1 MHQSPLPTRRPGT
14 SADGFRAVTLS
25 AALAALAALL
35 PFRTDAQAQA
45 QPQPP
50 APAARGGIGANLE
63 YPVLPIGSTL
73 PDFNLPGVDG
83 KNHKASEYSGKAL
96 AIVFE
101 SNHCPV
107 SQLYEGRIE
116 KLYADYKNKGV
127 TLVAINPNNPKTVRL
142 DELGYTDVTDS
153 LPEMKLRAQFR
164 GIDWPYLYDG
174 ETQGVSM
181 KFGAVATPHI
191 FIFDEQRKLR
201 YQGRIDDNQREE
213 LVKTQDARNALD
225 AILAGKPVPVAET
238 RAFGCTTKWLSK
250 ASGVEQEWARIQA
263 EPVNVEMVDAAALK
277 ELRANTTD
285 KVMLVHFWSTGCA
298 LCTSEFFDLE
308 TTYRMYRKRAFNLVT
323 VSTNGP
329 ADAAAVLSFLKK
341 EYASSPNKQ
350 FASADRAALQA
361 AWGEK
366 WNLSAPLTMVDRAG
380 RQRALPEGREVRHP
394 RGPPHHPRRHARHQR
409 LHRIEGVLDAR
420 GGGNEE
426 EARHGVGAG
435 LRRRE
440 KIARDSRSPGDARA
454 RRHPPRAVDAG
465 SRGGADRGCRRRAA
479 LGSVVHDRA
488 VSGRHG
494 RLHRARRS
502 RGSATAICCPGPSAT
517 PASGEIIGSTR
528 YHDIVPAIDRVE
540 IGYTW
545 YRESRQRT
553 AVNTTCKL
561 LLLAH
566 AFDTLGCKV
575 VGLRTDN
582 FNFRSQRAIEGLG
595 AKKDGV
601 LRHHAMRRDG
611 SVRDSVLYS
620 ILAAEWPDVRRHLE
634 LRLARHAR

>member
-14 SADGFRAVTLS
+14 SADGFRAVTVS
-25 AALAALAALL
+25 AALALATLL
-35 PFRTDAQAQA
+35 PFRTDAQT

-50 APAARGGIGANLE
+50 APTARGGGIGANLE

-83 KNHKASEYSGKAL
+83 KSHRASEYSGKAL

-107 SQLYEGRIE
+107 SQLYEDRIE
-116 KLYADYKNKGV
+116 KLYADYRNKGV

-164 GIDWPYLYDG
+164 GIAWPYLYDG

-191 FIFDEQRKLR
+191 FLFDDQRKLR

-213 LVKTQDARNALD
+213 LVKVQDARNALD

-263 EPVNVEMVDAAALK
+263 ESVNVEMADAAALK
-277 ELRANTTD
+277 ALRANSTD
-285 KVMLVHFWSTGCA
+285 KVILVHFWSTDCA
-298 LCTSEFFDLE
+298 LCMSEFLDLE

-323 VSTNGP
+323 VNTNGP
-329 ADAAAVLSFLKK
+329 ADSAAVLAFLKK

-366 WNLSAPLTMVDRAG
+366 WSLSAPLTMVIAPGGNVLYRK
-380 RQRALPEGREVRHP
+380 EGKFNIHEVR
-394 RGPPHHPRRHARHQR
+394 
-409 LHRIEGVLDAR
+409 RI
-420 GGGNEE
+420 
-426 EARHGVGAG
+426 
-435 LRRRE
+435 
-440 KIARDSRSPGDARA
+440 
-454 RRHPPRAVDAG
+454 
-465 SRGGADRGCRRRAA
+465 
-479 LGSVVHDRA
+479 
-488 VSGRHG
+488 
-494 RLHRARRS
+494 
-502 RGSATAICCPGPSAT
+502 
-517 PASGEIIGSTR
+517 
-528 YHDIVPAIDRVE
+528 
-540 IGYTW
+540 
-545 YRESRQRT
+545 
-553 AVNTTCKL
+553 
-561 LLLAH
+561 
-566 AFDTLGCKV
+566 
-575 VGLRTDN
+575 
-582 FNFRSQRAIEGLG
+582 
-595 AKKDGV
+595 
-601 LRHHAMRRDG
+601 
-611 SVRDSVLYS
+611 
-620 ILAAEWPDVRRHLE
+620 ILAAMPDTSGYIGSKAYWMRAVE
-634 LRLARHAR
+634 AMKKK